1 MRESL
6 YFRQERQQCRDADLP
21 CRVAVL
27 LPEAIAGEQEYGSCA
42 ATGRWSSR
50 RGLVVLRDFANN
62 VPYVPQSTTA
72 PCADTALPVVGPDG
86 AAIRDGLM
94 VFLS

>member
-1 MRESL
+1 MRL
-6 YFRQERQQCRDADLP
+6 
-21 CRVAVL
+21 V
-27 LPEAIAGEQEYGSCA
+27 
-42 ATGRWSSR
+42 
-50 RGLVVLRDFANN
+50 RGYRPVELTNGLGVLRDFANN

-72 PCADTALPVVGPDG
+72 PCADTTFPVVGPDG